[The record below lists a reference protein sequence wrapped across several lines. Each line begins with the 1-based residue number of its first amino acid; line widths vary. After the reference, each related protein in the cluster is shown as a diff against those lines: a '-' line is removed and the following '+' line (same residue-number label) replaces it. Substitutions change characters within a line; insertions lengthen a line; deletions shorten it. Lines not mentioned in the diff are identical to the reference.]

1 MIRVLSLG
9 TKFIP
14 KWEKTK
20 TTQTF
25 KWFNDFKNT
34 LNRKVFNFYES
45 KSNVFETN
53 KAFHIK
59 NKSIPLVEYTTVNNF
74 CWNVRDEINVL
85 FEKDLS
91 EKQNMS
97 FQEKKALNV
106 LIKNWNEVICINDTD
121 KNLGAISADKEDV
134 ILECRRQL
142 YDIITYNKMS
152 WDEVKS
158 Y

>member
-1 MIRVLSLG
+1 M
-9 TKFIP
+9 FP
-14 KWEKTK
+14 KWEITK
-20 TTQTF
+20 TTHTF

-45 KSNVFETN
+45 KSKVFETN

-59 NKSIPLVEYTTVNNF
+59 NKSIPLVEYTAVNIF

-97 FQEKKALNV
+97 YKEKKALNT
-106 LIKNWNEVICINDTD
+106 LIKN
-121 KNLGAISADKEDV
+121 
-134 ILECRRQL
+134 
-142 YDIITYNKMS
+142 
-152 WDEVKS
+152 
-158 Y
+158 